1 MGRYW
6 SKEKKENAYEKIGN
20 YRPMKLSDFIKIGGS
35 MEFQDTIEAKSVKP
49 TTRIGTT
56 RYAFKMANMKDEKG
70 QTLWVS
76 TLDDELGNTLSEGD
90 EALFEVVESKGF
102 YNIKSAEK
110 IVHSGEKAETGID
123 KEPTFPDE
131 VTTGDL
137 IIRQMAYKA
146 AVDSFEKLE
155 MKIADDTLT
164 THMGSLMKIAHSIY
178 FDIKYG
184 KDWD

>member
-1 MGRYW
+1 
-6 SKEKKENAYEKIGN
+6 
-20 YRPMKLSDFIKIGGS
+20 
-35 MEFQDTIEAKSVKP
+35 MEFQDTIEAKNVKP

-70 QTLWVS
+70 QTLWAS
-76 TLDDELGNTLSEGD
+76 TLDDELGKSLNEGD
-90 EALFEVVESKGF
+90 EALFEIIESKGF

-110 IVHSGEKAETGID
+110 IVRSSKKAETGID
-123 KEPTFPDE
+123 KKPTFPDE

-155 MKIADDTLT
+155 IKVADDVLT
-164 THMGSLMKIAHSIY
+164 THMNSLMKIAHTIY